1 MKSAN
6 DSLSHE
12 SSHHFIVTRSPN
24 HMCAISCAIVEAT
37 HSRSSSVG
45 VPWVRASSRKTTQPG
60 NSIAPQLSPGA
71 KTCW

>member
-12 SSHHFIVTRSPN
+12 SSHHFMVTRSPN
-24 HMCAISCAIVEAT
+24 HMCAISWAIVEAT

-45 VPWVRASSRKTTQPG
+45 VPCLSVSSR
-60 NSIAPQLSPGA
+60 
-71 KTCW
+71 